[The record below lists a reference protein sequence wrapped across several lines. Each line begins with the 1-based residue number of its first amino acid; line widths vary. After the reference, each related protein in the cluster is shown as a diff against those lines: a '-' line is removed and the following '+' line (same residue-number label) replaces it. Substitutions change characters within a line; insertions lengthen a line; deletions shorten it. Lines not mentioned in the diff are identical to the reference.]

1 MKRAIILLACGIL
14 GGISGFFVA
23 PAASMGFVQST
34 EPKLSGAFMFS
45 LIDSSIVCNCE
56 TQPPDQA
63 IKTLKSD
70 LSSLEKWQGQN
81 EKSDVLAQEIGLT
94 EVRLSRLER
103 ELSRNEEADRD
114 MKGAQEQLK
123 ALGWKDTS
131 EDHLIALTKR
141 LNSAFKS
148 DGRKNNSVSV
158 VATR

>member
-23 PAASMGFVQST
+23 PFATMGFMQST
-34 EPKLSGAFMFS
+34 EPKLFGAFMFS

-56 TQPPDQA
+56 TQPPNQA

-81 EKSDVLAQEIGLT
+81 EKSNVLAQEIGLA

-114 MKGAQEQLK
+114 MKSAQEQLK
-123 ALGWKDTS
+123 ALGWKDVS
-131 EDHLIALTKR
+131 GEHLIALTKQ
-141 LNSAFKS
+141 LNSKYRPV
-148 DGRKNNSVSV
+148 DRNNNSVA
-158 VATR
+158 ATQ

>member
-1 MKRAIILLACGIL
+1 MKRAIVLLTCGIL
-14 GGISGFFVA
+14 GGISGYFVA
-23 PAASMGFVQST
+23 PFASMGFVQST
-34 EPKLSGAFMFS
+34 EPQLSGAFMFS
-45 LIDSSIVCNCE
+45 LIDSSIVCNRE

-63 IKTLKSD
+63 IETAKSD

-81 EKSDVLAQEIGLT
+81 EKSNVLAQEIGLA

-103 ELSRNEEADRD
+103 ELSRNAEADRD

-131 EDHLIALTKR
+131 EEHLIALTKR
-141 LNSAFKS
+141 LNSEFKS

-158 VATR
+158 LATR